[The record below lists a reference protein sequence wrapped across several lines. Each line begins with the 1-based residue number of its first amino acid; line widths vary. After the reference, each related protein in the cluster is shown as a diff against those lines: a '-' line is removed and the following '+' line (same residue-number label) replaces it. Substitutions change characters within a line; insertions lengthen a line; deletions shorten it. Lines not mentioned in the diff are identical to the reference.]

1 MSTLFKNFTIYTL
14 GGVAARG
21 ISILTLPLITAY
33 LVPSEYGE
41 LDFLLLLGSFFYI
54 VLNLGMDSTLSYYY
68 INHDELFMSKNQV
81 ASIIFLISLTWGFFL
96 IGVLPSQV
104 LFKIYPQFSL
114 ENIYLV
120 CVIFFLEFFNRQFLN
135 IFRLTRDSRKY
146 ITYDVVLSFL
156 INGFTVILL
165 VFSELQILAILFSRL
180 ISNGLVLL
188 FLLLQSKKLLEKPPL
203 KSSIIL
209 TILSFALPIF
219 PQAFGTYLFT
229 FTDRFLI
236 EKNFSSEELGV
247 YSATLKLT
255 LIFVFFSSI
264 FRLTILPDLLELLK
278 LDAKIKLKKLYN
290 TYFFFVHVIVSFSI
304 LLGPV
309 VIFFLGDSYQSLS
322 YLSGLMVVYPLYSA
336 GFNIATLGFWKI
348 KKNYIPTIILVI
360 SSVSNFYL
368 TTYFISYFG
377 LDGAIFST
385 AIISVFWIFATTYI
399 SNQYY
404 NLHFSF
410 AKQSVSCILF
420 LAVIFFQTYLLKIKI
435 DILISILIFFIYIF
449 IEAKI
454 KGIKL
459 KKIS

>member
-1 MSTLFKNFTIYTL
+1 
-14 GGVAARG
+14 V
-21 ISILTLPLITAY
+21 
-33 LVPSEYGE
+33 
-41 LDFLLLLGSFFYI
+41 
-54 VLNLGMDSTLSYYY
+54 
-68 INHDELFMSKNQV
+68 
-81 ASIIFLISLTWGFFL
+81 
-96 IGVLPSQV
+96 
-104 LFKIYPQFSL
+104 
-114 ENIYLV
+114 
-120 CVIFFLEFFNRQFLN
+120 
-135 IFRLTRDSRKY
+135 
-146 ITYDVVLSFL
+146 
-156 INGFTVILL
+156 
-165 VFSELQILAILFSRL
+165 
-180 ISNGLVLL
+180 
-188 FLLLQSKKLLEKPPL
+188 
-203 KSSIIL
+203 
-209 TILSFALPIF
+209 
-219 PQAFGTYLFT
+219 
-229 FTDRFLI
+229 
-236 EKNFSSEELGV
+236 
-247 YSATLKLT
+247 
-255 LIFVFFSSI
+255 
-264 FRLTILPDLLELLK
+264 PDLLELLK
-278 LDAKIKLKKLYN
+278 RDAKIKLKKLHN

-309 VIFFLGDSYQSLS
+309 AIFFLGDSYQSLS

-368 TTYFISYFG
+368 TAYFISYFG

-435 DILISILIFFIYIF
+435 DILISILIFFMYIF